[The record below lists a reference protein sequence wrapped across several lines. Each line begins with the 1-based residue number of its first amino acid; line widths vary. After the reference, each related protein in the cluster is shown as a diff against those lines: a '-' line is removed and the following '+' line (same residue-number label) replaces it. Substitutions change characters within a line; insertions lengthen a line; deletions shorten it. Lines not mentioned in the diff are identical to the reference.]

1 MDIYKDK
8 SYVRAKLKHTFLK
21 SLTLKVE
28 FDGLIDLDVENFV
41 QSAGKILYK
50 NEYNSLEEVFVDDN
64 DKNFVFKTD
73 NGRRV
78 TISKEN
84 IILEINT
91 RINNP
96 MFSNYLPTVIQL
108 IKELK
113 KFEFINIKKIG
124 LQKVNTCII
133 YEKDDISKFFAEK
146 ALHLASDD
154 VISLEFNEQTQIDN
168 IYFLYNRTITKGR
181 VGSFEDNR
189 IGYQILLDIEGF
201 MPIVDELDEDNLEKS
216 IKKINNQ
223 LYDLFFES
231 LSTEFIKELSQDEF
245 NDGRIAEVTKN
256 GKNKILSYSSFR
268 G

>member
-21 SLTLKVE
+21 NLTLKVE
-28 FDGLIDLDVENFV
+28 FDGLIDLDVEIFV
-41 QSAGKILYK
+41 QSVGKILHDK
-50 NEYNSLEEVFVDDN
+50 GYNNLKEVCVDNN

-73 NGRRV
+73 DGRRV
-78 TISKEN
+78 TISKSS
-84 IILEINT
+84 IILEIDT
-91 RINNP
+91 TKNNP
-96 MFSNYLPTVIQL
+96 MFSNYLPTVIEL

-124 LQKVNTCII
+124 LQKVNSCII
-133 YEKDDISKFFAEK
+133 YNIKDIANYFTEK
-146 ALHLASDD
+146 ALHLALDD
-154 VISLEFNEQTQIDN
+154 VISLEFNEQAAVNN
-168 IYFLYNRTITKGR
+168 IYLLYSRTITKGR

-189 IGYQILLDIEGF
+189 TGYQILLDIEGF
-201 MPIVDELDEDNLEKS
+201 MPIVDELDEDNLEES

-256 GKNKILSYSSFR
+256 G
-268 G
+268 

>member
-1 MDIYKDK
+1 MDIYKNK
-8 SYVRAKLKHTFLK
+8 KYVRSKLKHTFLK
-21 SLTLKVE
+21 NLTLKVE
-28 FDGLIDLDVENFV
+28 FDGLIDLDIEYYVKSIRN
-41 QSAGKILYK
+41 ILYDK
-50 NEYNSLEEVFVDDN
+50 KYISLEEICEDDDN
-64 DKNFVFKTD
+64 KKFIFKTE

-78 TISKEN
+78 TISKSN

-96 MFSNYLPTVIQL
+96 MFSKYLLTVVKL

-133 YEKDDISKFFAEK
+133 YEKDDISKFFTEK
-146 ALHLASDD
+146 ALHMALDD
-154 VISLEFNEQTQIDN
+154 VISLEFNEQAEVDD
-168 IYFLYNRTITKGR
+168 IYFLYNRTITKGTVR
-181 VGSFEDNR
+181 RSEENSTGKDNKKDKDTR
-189 IGYQILLDIEGF
+189 TGYQIILDIEGF
-201 MPIVDELDEDNLEKS
+201 MPIEDELDEDNLEKS

-245 NDGRIAEVTKN
+245 NDCRIAEVTKN
-256 GKNKILSYSSFR
+256 G
-268 G
+268 